1 MSVASPIPG
10 ESGTHGADSRDGSDG
25 DVIGAGRDVVA
36 VVVTFSAAVDLAACV
51 ASIEAGGDVDHVVVV
66 DNGGSSTMHGH
77 ERRSVLRP
85 ERNAGFGAGANAG
98 FAAARR
104 LGARVVVLLNDDVVV
119 DDGWL
124 APLLAELGGDERVGA
139 VQPMLT
145 LADTD
150 PVQVNSLGVSIGSD
164 GAGNDIGI
172 GRPATDVDP
181 APHDID
187 AFTGGAVAFR
197 RDFLD
202 ATGGF
207 DERWF
212 LYYEDV
218 DLARRGAR
226 LGWRYRCVPAS
237 VVEHRKGAS
246 TDALGDRMVYL
257 RERNRLWSAFRNE
270 RARVVGGALWLS
282 IRRVRHAPHRV
293 HLRALAA
300 GLAGGIVRLAE
311 RARS

>member
-1 MSVASPIPG
+1 MNAASSAPG
-10 ESGTHGADSRDGSDG
+10 DAADTGGIAGYAGHAGT
-25 DVIGAGRDVVA
+25 GRDVVA
-36 VVVTFSAAVDLAACV
+36 VVVTFSAPDDLTACV
-51 ASIEAGGDVDHVVVV
+51 ESIERGGDVDHVVVV
-66 DNGGSSTMHGH
+66 DNGGASTLTGH

-85 ERNAGFGAGANAG
+85 ESNAGFGAGANAG
-98 FAAARR
+98 FGAARR

-119 DDGWL
+119 ADGWL
-124 APLLAELGGDERVGA
+124 APLLAELDGDERVGA

-145 LADTD
+145 LAGTQ

-172 GRPATDVDP
+172 GRPAADVDP

-187 AFTGGAVAFR
+187 VFTGGAVAFR
-197 RDFLD
+197 RTFLD

-207 DERWF
+207 DERYF

-226 LGWRYRCVPAS
+226 AGWRYRCVPAS

-246 TDALGDRMVYL
+246 TAALGDRTVYL

-270 RARVVGGALWLS
+270 PWRTVVGAVWLS
-282 IRRVRHAPHRV
+282 IRRLRHPPRTV
-293 HLRALAA
+293 HAKALTT
-300 GLAGGIVRLAE
+300 GIAGGLTRLAW
-311 RARS
+311 RLTST